1 MIASWIVKRTARPT
15 FYRFNEGNLDVD
27 AAVLA

>member
-15 FYRFNEGNLDVD
+15 FHTFNEDNLDVD